1 MCVRTLIL
9 LMVLAPALYAENLPE
24 WFLPLRD
31 AVYEQKLNAGAI
43 APLYR
48 AAKAKA
54 GETLSGAALYLI
66 LSRSE
71 YLMGRAFQ
79 YEERKAEAAARYTEG
94 INLAE
99 KALAEA
105 ESDEAWV
112 LLAENTSQSCAVR
125 SVSYAM
131 ANGLNVE
138 KYSKAALALNSRN
151 AAAQYM
157 IAARWVFAPAPFNN
171 HKKGIAMMREIL
183 TESDPGRDDRF
194 NVYSAIGYAYV
205 QQKEYDKARPWLLQS
220 LELYPTNKYA
230 RSLLEKP

>member
-1 MCVRTLIL
+1 MCVRTLVL
-9 LMVLAPALYAENLPE
+9 LVALAPALYAEPLPN
-24 WFLPLRD
+24 WLLPLRD
-31 AVYEQKLNAGAI
+31 AVYEQELNSGAL

-48 AAKAKA
+48 AAKASA
-54 GETLSGAALYLI
+54 GETLSGAALSTA
-66 LSRSE
+66 LSRCE

-79 YEERKAEAAARYTEG
+79 YEERKAEAAAHYAEG
-94 INLAE
+94 ITLAE

-138 KYSKAALALNSRN
+138 KYSKAALALNERN

-157 IAARWVFAPAPFNN
+157 IAARWVFAPAPFHN
-171 HKKGIAMMREIL
+171 HKKGIAMMQAIL
-183 TESDPGRDDRF
+183 TSGDPGPDDRF
-194 NVYSAIGYAYV
+194 NIYSAIGYAHV
-205 QQKEYDKARPWLLQS
+205 QQKNYDQARPWLLKS